1 MWLCHLCYF
10 SIEVLTW
17 SEKHEK
23 LWKMKI
29 EVEKNLG
36 KWYETWKMGEPPQ
49 LDFLLTIQLLLVL
62 LTEVGSNG
70 RFKSRFRLIFIHV
83 KLVGGFSFET
93 TRNNE
98 QIPANFIFKTRMHSS
113 RMRTGRSLIVCR
125 SLLPR
130 GVCSRGSA
138 RGGYNSMHWGRPPL
152 NRMTDR
158 CKNITLPQTSF
169 SFGKNTEFSIN
180 LKT

>member
-1 MWLCHLCYF
+1 MKNF
-10 SIEVLTW
+10 E
-17 SEKHEK
+17 
-23 LWKMKI
+23 KMKI

-70 RFKSRFRLIFIHV
+70 RFKSRCRLIFIHV

-98 QIPANFIFKTRMHSS
+98 KIPAYFIFK
-113 RMRTGRSLIVCR
+113 
-125 SLLPR
+125 
-130 GVCSRGSA
+130 
-138 RGGYNSMHWGRPPL
+138 
-152 NRMTDR
+152 
-158 CKNITLPQTSF
+158 K
-169 SFGKNTEFSIN
+169 
-180 LKT
+180 